1 MEIPDKPRE
10 GCGIFGVF
18 NHPEA
23 ANLTY
28 LGLYALQH
36 RGQESAG
43 IVSSDGREL
52 HVHKAMGL
60 VSDIFTESALKTL
73 PGSSAIGHVRYSTTG
88 SSHIKNAQP
97 FVVSGGV
104 GNVAIAHNGNLTNAM
119 EIRKEL
125 ESYGSIFQSTMD
137 TEVIIHLMAISREKT
152 LLDRLINALSRV
164 QGAYSLLLMAE
175 NTMIAVRDP
184 RGFRPLSIGRLG
196 DATVVASESCAFD
209 LIGAALEREID
220 PGEIVSIDKQGR
232 KSYKPFPPLKQS
244 PCVFEFIYFARPDSF
259 IFGRNVYEIRKEL
272 GRQLAREYPL
282 EADVVIPVPD
292 SGMPAAIGYAQEA
305 GIPLELGLIRNHYVG
320 RTFIEPKQSIRHFG
334 VKIKLNPV
342 RQILKGK
349 RVVVVDDSI
358 VRATTGRKII
368 KMIRS
373 GGATEIHFLISS
385 PPTRF
390 PCFYG
395 IDTPTK
401 SELIANSH
409 TLEEIRKYITCD
421 SLGYLS
427 LEGLK
432 YVVEG
437 GRRPFCY
444 ACFDGQYPVEF
455 PVKIPEPQMPL
466 FYNLSPMK

>member
-1 MEIPDKPRE
+1 MVPLDKLHDA
-10 GCGIFGVF
+10 CGIFGVY

-43 IVSSDGREL
+43 IVSSDGHTL
-52 HVHKAMGL
+52 HAYKGMGL
-60 VSDIFTESALKTL
+60 VADIFTEPVLKTL
-73 PGSSAIGHVRYSTTG
+73 PGNSAIGHVRYSTTG
-88 SSHIKNAQP
+88 SSQIKNAQP
-97 FVVSGGV
+97 FVVSGGM
-104 GNVAIAHNGNLTNAM
+104 GHIAIAHNGNLTNAM

-137 TEVIIHLMAISREKT
+137 TEVIIHLMAISREET
-152 LLDRLINALSRV
+152 FLGRLTDALFRV
-164 QGAYSLLLMAE
+164 QGAYSLLLLTE
-175 NTMIAVRDP
+175 NTLVALRDP
-184 RGFRPLSIGRLG
+184 RGFRPLSIGKLG
-196 DATVVASESCAFD
+196 EATVVASESCAFD
-209 LIGAALEREID
+209 LIGARFEREIE
-220 PGEIVSIDKQGR
+220 PGEIVFIGPEGMA
-232 KSYKPFPPLKQS
+232 SYKPFAPVAQS
-244 PCVFEFIYFARPDSF
+244 PCVFEFIYFARPDSI
-259 IFGRNVYEIRKEL
+259 IFGKNVYEVRKEL
-272 GRQLAREYPL
+272 GRQLAREHPR
-282 EADVVIPVPD
+282 EADIVIPVPD
-292 SGMPAAIGYAQEA
+292 SGMPSAIGYAQEA

-342 RQILKGK
+342 NGILRGK
-349 RVVVVDDSI
+349 RVVVIDDSI

-373 GGATEIHFLISS
+373 GGAREIHFLISS
-385 PPTRF
+385 PPTRY

-409 TLEEIRKYITCD
+409 SMEEIRKYITCD

-427 LEGLK
+427 MDGLRK
-432 YVVEG
+432 VV
-437 GRRPFCY
+437 RDDTSPFCF
-444 ACFDGQYPVEF
+444 ACFDGKYPVEF
-455 PVKIPEPQMPL
+455 PTRIPEPQMPL
-466 FYNLSPMK
+466 FYRL

>member
-1 MEIPDKPRE
+1 MIGEWDKPHE
-10 GCGIFGVF
+10 ECGIFGVF
-18 NHPEA
+18 DHPEA

-43 IVSSDGREL
+43 IVASDGTTL

-60 VSDIFTESALKTL
+60 VADIFTEPVLKTL
-73 PGSSAIGHVRYSTTG
+73 PGASAIGHVRYSTAG
-88 SSHIKNAQP
+88 ASQIKNAQP
-97 FVVSGGV
+97 FVVSGGI
-104 GNVAIAHNGNLTNAM
+104 GNIAIAHNGNLINAF
-119 EIRKEL
+119 EIRRKL

-137 TEVIIHLMAISREKT
+137 TEVIIHLMALSREHT
-152 LLDRLINALSRV
+152 ILDRLMDALTRV
-164 QGAYSLLLMAE
+164 QGAYSLLLISEKA
-175 NTMIAVRDP
+175 MIAVRDP
-184 RGFRPLSIGRLG
+184 HGFRPLSLGRLG
-196 DATVVASESCAFD
+196 KSIVVASESCAFD
-209 LIGAALEREID
+209 LIGATFEREIE
-220 PGEIVSIDKQGR
+220 PGEILYVGR
-232 KSYKPFPPLKQS
+232 NGVKTLKPFAPVQQS
-244 PCVFEFIYFARPDSF
+244 PCVFEYIYFARPDSL
-259 IFGRNVYEIRKEL
+259 IFGKNVYEVRKSL
-272 GRQLAREYPL
+272 GRQLAREYPKQ
-282 EADVVIPVPD
+282 ADIVIPVPD

-342 RQILKGK
+342 REILRGK
-349 RVVVVDDSI
+349 RVVVIDDSI

-368 KMIRS
+368 KMIRQS
-373 GGATEIHFLISS
+373 GAAEIHFLISS

-409 TLEEIRKYITCD
+409 TMEEIRKYITCD
-421 SLGYLS
+421 TLGYLS
-427 LEGLK
+427 IEGMRQ
-432 YVVEG
+432 VVGEDQTY
-437 GRRPFCY
+437 CC

-455 PVKIPEPQMPL
+455 PFEVPKPQMSL
-466 FYNLSPMK
+466 FYNLS

>member
-1 MEIPDKPRE
+1 MNGLDKLHHE
-10 GCGIFGVF
+10 CGIFGIF

-43 IVSSDGREL
+43 IVSSDGEML

-60 VSDIFTESALKTL
+60 VADIFTERVLRAL
-73 PGSSAIGHVRYSTTG
+73 PGTRAIGHVRYSTTG
-88 SSHIKNAQP
+88 SSQIKNAQP
-97 FVVSGGV
+97 FVVSGGI
-104 GNVAIAHNGNLTNAM
+104 GQIAIAHNGNLTNAM
-119 EIRKEL
+119 EVRKEL
-125 ESYGSIFQSTMD
+125 EANGSIFQSTMD
-137 TEVIIHLMAISREKT
+137 TEVIMHLMAVSREGT
-152 LLDRLINALSRV
+152 LLKRLVDALSRV
-164 QGAYSLLLMAE
+164 QGAYSLLLLTE
-175 NTMIAVRDP
+175 NTLIALRDP
-184 RGFRPLSIGRLG
+184 RGFRPLSIGKLG

-209 LIGAALEREID
+209 LIGATFEREIE
-220 PGEIVSIDKQGR
+220 PGEIIVVNAEGMTSH
-232 KSYKPFPPLKQS
+232 KPFAPVTPS
-244 PCVFEFIYFARPDSF
+244 PCVFEFIYFARPDSL
-259 IFGRNVYEIRKEL
+259 IFGKNVYEIRKEL
-272 GRQLAREYPL
+272 GRQLAREHPR
-282 EADVVIPVPD
+282 EADIVIPVPD

-305 GIPLELGLIRNHYVG
+305 DIPLELGLIRNHYVG

-342 RQILKGK
+342 RGILRGK
-349 RVVVVDDSI
+349 RVVVIDDSI

-368 KMIRS
+368 KMIRN

-385 PPTRF
+385 PPTRY

-409 TLEEIRKYITCD
+409 SMEEIKRYITCD

-427 LEGLK
+427 MEGLRK
-432 YVVEG
+432 VVRHDE
-437 GRRPFCY
+437 RPYCF
-444 ACFDGQYPVEF
+444 ACFDGRYPVAF
-455 PVKIPEPQMPL
+455 PTPVPEPQMPL
-466 FYNLSPMK
+466 FYHL